1 MTSTT
6 TAAGHAVPG
15 DSAVEKAAPGDAAP
29 GDAAPGHAIAR
40 AHPNIALI
48 KYWGKRDEAW
58 MLPVAGSMS
67 LTLDGFATTTEV
79 TLADAVPAAAAPAG
93 TSDMAPTS
101 TAPTDT
107 FELGGAPADAKATA
121 RVTAFLD
128 VVRALAAE
136 AGLPTAGRAARVR
149 SHNEAP
155 TGAGLASSAAG
166 FAALAT
172 AASAAYGLE
181 LDSAALSRLARRGSG
196 SASRSIIPGTAI
208 WHAGEGMG
216 QAADA
221 GCFAEVL
228 AAPDMRLV
236 IVTVDGRTKAV
247 SSRTAMRATAA
258 TSPFYPAWI
267 TSTEQSLQD
276 MQAACAAGDFERI
289 GALTETHAMRM
300 HALIQSCEPPI
311 RYLQPAS
318 IALFDECA
326 RLRAAGL
333 QAWGTADAGPNVAIL
348 TTPEDAA
355 AVAEA
360 ATAVIGDAG
369 AVRVVGPGPGAALVD
384 ATTLEEALAAAG
396 TAGAGSAGAAAPGTG
411 ASAQTTIAQA
421 TAEGTK

>member
-15 DSAVEKAAPGDAAP
+15 DSAAEKAAPGDVAPEKAAPGDAT
-29 GDAAPGHAIAR
+29 PGHAIAR

-79 TLADAVPAAAAPAG
+79 TLADAVPTAAVPDG
-93 TSDMAPTS
+93 TSSSPA
-101 TAPTDT
+101 DT

-216 QAADA
+216 RAADA
-221 GCFAEVL
+221 GCFAEAL

-384 ATTLEEALAAAG
+384 ATTLEEALAAVG
-396 TAGAGSAGAAAPGTG
+396 TAGAGSAGAAASDAGT
-411 ASAQTTIAQA
+411 SAQTTIAQA